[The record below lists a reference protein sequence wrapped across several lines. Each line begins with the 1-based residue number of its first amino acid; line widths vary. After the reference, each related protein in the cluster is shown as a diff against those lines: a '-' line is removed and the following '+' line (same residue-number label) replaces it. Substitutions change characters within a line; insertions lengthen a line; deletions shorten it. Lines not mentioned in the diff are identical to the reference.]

1 MKLPKLSPVAMAT
14 TAAVLLLVGVAV
26 YFMLRPATPAAASA
40 GPGGKPSL
48 TVTTTTPETQ
58 ALPMRLSANGNIT
71 AWQEALIGSESNGLR
86 LVKVTANVGDKVKA
100 GQVLAVFS
108 ADSVQTEVAQAKANL
123 AEAEANAADAA
134 ANAARAR
141 TLENSGALSAQQLTQ
156 YATAEQTAK
165 ARAEAARAALDAQQL
180 RGRQTQVLAP
190 DDGVISARSATLGA
204 VVGAGTELFRMIRG
218 GRLEWRAEVTSSEVG
233 RIKPGMVA
241 QVTAASGAQIKGR
254 VRMIAPSV
262 DPQTRTALVYV
273 DLPVSAGLTPPTK
286 AAEGA
291 PGTALA
297 GMFARGEFDL
307 GSTPALTIPQQ
318 ALVIRDGFNYV
329 FRVNPD
335 NHVSQ
340 IKVQTGRLSGQ
351 RVEVTAGLDAGA
363 RLVASGAGF
372 LNDGDLVRVND
383 TPPPVA
389 APSALAP
396 ASVPASSPKPPA
408 AAK

>member
-1 MKLPKLSPVAMAT
+1 MNLPKLSPVALAT
-14 TAAVLLLVGVAV
+14 TAAVLLVAGVAV
-26 YFMLRPATPAAASA
+26 YFITRPAAPDASKAAAV
-40 GPGGKPSL
+40 KPAL
-48 TVTTTTPETQ
+48 TVTTTVPET
-58 ALPMRLSANGNIT
+58 ASLPVRLSANGNIT
-71 AWQEALIGSESNGLR
+71 AWQEAIIGSESNGLR
-86 LVKVTANVGDKVKA
+86 LVKVMANVGDKVKA

-108 ADSVQTEVAQAKANL
+108 ADSVQTEVAQARANL
-123 AEAEANAADAA
+123 AEAEANAADAI
-134 ANAARAR
+134 ANNARAR
-141 TLENSGALSAQQLTQ
+141 TLENSGALSAQQIAQ
-156 YATAEQTAK
+156 YATAEQSAK
-165 ARAEAARAALDAQQL
+165 ARVEAARAALDAQQL

-190 DDGVISARSATLGA
+190 DNGVISAREATLGA

-218 GRLEWRAEVTSSEVG
+218 GRLEWRAEVTSYEVG

-273 DLPVSAGLTPPTK
+273 DLPASAGLTPPTK

-291 PGTALA
+291 PGMALA

-307 GSTPALTIPQQ
+307 GATPALTIPQQ

-329 FRVNPD
+329 FRVNP
-335 NHVSQ
+335 NNQVSQ

-351 RVEVTAGLDAGA
+351 RVEITSGLDANA

-372 LNDGDLVRVND
+372 LNDGDVVRVND
-383 TPPPVA
+383 TPPPTTAPATPA
-389 APSALAP
+389 APAP
-396 ASVPASSPKPPA
+396 ASVASAPA